1 MYRME
6 TRRLPVLCAGIRPGD
21 KVVDV
26 CSAPGGKAMH
36 ALLCLKGEGS
46 LSARDKTVS
55 KVKKIEENFGR
66 LKFQNVSCKVWDAT
80 KSDEAFFSQ
89 ADVVLCDVPCSG
101 IGIIGLANR
110 KSNTMHC
117 NMPKSSLQFSERL

>member
-1 MYRME
+1 MFCEELRKAGVAVKKAYYMDDTVIISGVE
-6 TRRLPVLCAGIRPGD
+6 DIKKIPGYEEGVFFVQDESSMLPVLCAGIRPGD

-55 KVKKIEENFGR
+55 KVKKI
-66 LKFQNVSCKVWDAT
+66 
-80 KSDEAFFSQ
+80 
-89 ADVVLCDVPCSG
+89 
-101 IGIIGLANR
+101 
-110 KSNTMHC
+110 
-117 NMPKSSLQFSERL
+117 